1 MTYLELKTL
10 TKALLS
16 SDFPLPEEDASI
28 KALLGMAYSY
38 IVDKCNVLNLHTED
52 KSALIQRL
60 GRGEFMVRKPDMPE
74 ADGDTLDID
83 SELGYAAAS
92 LIASYISEKKV
103 QLHQSRA
110 DTIIRDYNA
119 KVDEFI
125 ESIEELT
132 GAAE

>member
-16 SDFPLPEEDASI
+16 SDFPLPEEDVSV

-60 GRGEFMVRKPDMPE
+60 GRGDFLVRKPDLPE
-74 ADGDTLDID
+74 TDNDTLDID
-83 SELGYAAAS
+83 SELGYASAS

>member
-10 TKALLS
+10 TKALLN
-16 SDFPLPEEDASI
+16 SDFPLPEDDASI

-60 GRGEFMVRKPDMPE
+60 GRGDFVVRKPDLPE
-74 ADGDTLDID
+74 SDSDTLDVD
-83 SELGYAAAS
+83 SELGYAVAS

-103 QLHQSRA
+103 QLHQARA
-110 DTIIRDYNA
+110 DMIIRDYNA

-125 ESIEELT
+125 EGIEELK
-132 GAAE
+132 GAVE